1 MSQPTVRNLGLDLV
15 RATEAAAL
23 KAGRWMGLGNRA
35 MADQEATVAM
45 VEALNSLD
53 MDGLIVV
60 GEEAKSG
67 IHSPLDTGNHIGN
80 GLGPA
85 LDVVVDPIDG
95 TSLLVEGRTGAISV
109 VGVAPRGAM
118 WSPAPAAY
126 MEKIVVD
133 RDAAHALVPECM
145 DAPAAW
151 TLALLARVKKK
162 NIRDLVIW
170 VLDRPRHA
178 ELIEEI
184 RMAGARVAL
193 RSDGDISGAI
203 LAAMPESNIDALWG
217 IGGTAEGVVSACAV
231 RALGGQMLVRVSPQ
245 SEREWANCFEAGLE
259 IKRILTVDELIRSE
273 KIFFVAT
280 GITDGA
286 LLDGVRYQ
294 VNRADTQSL
303 VMRVETGNRR
313 MINTEH
319 FVQD

>member
-1 MSQPTVRNLGLDLV
+1 MTQEPVRNLGLDLV

-35 MADQEATVAM
+35 MADLEATTAM
-45 VEALNSLD
+45 VDALNSLD

-67 IHSPLDTGNHIGN
+67 IHSPLDTGNHVGN
-80 GLGPA
+80 GFGLP

-95 TSLLVEGRTGAISV
+95 TNLLVEGRAGAISV
-109 VGVAPRGAM
+109 VSVAPRGAL

-133 RDAAHALVPECM
+133 RDATHALVPECL

-151 TLALLARVKKK
+151 TLALLARMKKK
-162 NIRDLVIW
+162 NVRDLVIW

-178 ELIEEI
+178 DLIDEI
-184 RMAGARVAL
+184 RTAGARVAL

-203 LAAMPESNIDALWG
+203 LAAMPDSNIDALWG
-217 IGGTAEGVVSACAV
+217 IGGTPEGIVSACAV
-231 RALGGQMLVRVSPQ
+231 RALGGQMLARVAPQ
-245 SEREWANCFEAGLE
+245 SETEKANCFEAGLDVN
-259 IKRILTVDELIRSE
+259 RILTVDELVRSE
-273 KIFFVAT
+273 KVFFVAT
-280 GITDGA
+280 GVTDGA
-286 LLDGVRYQ
+286 LLNGVRYQ
-294 VNRADTQSL
+294 VNRADTHSL

-313 MINTEH
+313 IVHTEH
-319 FVQD
+319 LIQD